1 MQNNPHLSQLYKLF
15 FTINKKILSNF
26 TLLKGSRIFHFF
38 QKTAVKIRIFIC
50 SKKSFLTLT

>member
-1 MQNNPHLSQLYKLF
+1 MQNNSHLSQLYKLF

-26 TLLKGSRIFHFF
+26 TLLKGSRIFRFF
-38 QKTAVKIRIFIC
+38 PKKAVKIRIFIC